1 MRDGSVKDSL
11 HDIWP
16 VASACREKN
25 TPVESRGAESWGLVF
40 IGFTTAKPDPNNS
53 TAR

>member
-11 HDIWP
+11 HDIWLP
-16 VASACREKN
+16 GCREKN